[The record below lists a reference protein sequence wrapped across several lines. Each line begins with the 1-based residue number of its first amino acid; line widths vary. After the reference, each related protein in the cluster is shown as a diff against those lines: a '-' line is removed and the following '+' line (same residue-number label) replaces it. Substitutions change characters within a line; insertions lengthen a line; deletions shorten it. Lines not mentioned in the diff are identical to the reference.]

1 MPNQLLN
8 PDPGW
13 QEPSEALDVATV
25 CNLESKSNEA
35 AGAALMWKL
44 VSPFDTRLVLQA
56 GSRHMQRLPLNLLKP
71 KNAAT
76 HTVKR
81 IV

>member
-1 MPNQLLN
+1 MPKQLLN

-13 QEPSEALDVATV
+13 QEPSEAPDVATV

-44 VSPFDTRLVLQA
+44 VSPSDTRPGLQA
-56 GSRHMQRLPLNLLKP
+56 GLLQMQRLPLTLPQP
-71 KNAAT
+71 KNTAA
-76 HTVKR
+76 HTMKH
-81 IV
+81 II